1 MSMSFVNLCDFQK
14 FKISN
19 FAKISKIYMLCKIK
33 CKIWIDAH
41 ILIDISLNP
50 IIKISL
56 HIDIFVIEKLPK
68 QAKPP

>member
-19 FAKISKIYMLCKIK
+19 FAKIYILCKIK

-56 HIDIFVIEKLPK
+56 HINIFVIEKLPK